1 MRKSASEWAPLKKST
16 IDIPPLKKS
25 TGEISLMKDTG
36 DLPPTSKSAD
46 YVFHI
51 ASHEEENWELLM
63 RKSTD
68 DVSHIKKGN
77 GDEVTPMNSSDDFP
91 PIKKSTGGVP
101 PMKSSDDFP
110 PMKKSIGEV
119 PPMKSPDDFPP
130 MKKTT
135 GDVPLINECATDY
148 CNEAVHQQTIC
159 DHHKH
164 IEHLI
169 IIVRFSRN
177 IFYSP
182 N

>member
-91 PIKKSTGGVP
+91 PIKKSTG
-101 PMKSSDDFP
+101 
-110 PMKKSIGEV
+110 EV

-148 CNEAVHQQTIC
+148 CNEAVHQQIIC

>member
-91 PIKKSTGGVP
+91 PIKKSTG
-101 PMKSSDDFP
+101 
-110 PMKKSIGEV
+110 EV